1 MVNIDKSRAT
11 STTRTVFRLYTN
23 HSYAYEESCSNIYN
37 LYIYLLSTDKANLLH
52 ILLSACDEWLVPIRG
67 NIHRVMVIHDY

>member
-23 HSYAYEESCSNIYN
+23 HSHTYEESWSNI
-37 LYIYLLSTDKANLLH
+37 
-52 ILLSACDEWLVPIRG
+52 
-67 NIHRVMVIHDY
+67 